1 MNVVYNKRD
10 YILPF
15 KKYLNK
21 PKKSVSFEQKVE
33 YEFTYGKDAYDRKP
47 IENVEQITLRELY
60 ELTLSRVEARKS
72 NVYYSNQKPK
82 NENSDKSDISEC
94 INDDS
99 ISEENKVKLVSKAE
113 QEKINNM
120 EVDELEKSKGSKKI
134 KLDFSKA
141 NLFKN
146 NAKNNENK
154 NDDTDENK
162 TNDSNTLIQKDITES
177 LGTIKENEITL
188 KEEETEL
195 LSMDTEAKTEKGA
208 PTIENSMPQFNHLP
222 TGKQSQS
229 TLDPRLISPRSTSN
243 EISTFKD
250 KREHDYLEKEEEKEK
265 EVKKEQNQPQPQL
278 GTANTN
284 TNLQSTN
291 INGNETENGNGN
303 GKENTKSP
311 MEGGEI
317 NNKKNLPGTFVSP
330 KRTTSKNRMMI
341 PGIMNPQLDLAH
353 YKPPIKSLE
362 AINDPNYEEKVG
374 SEPVPYGSS
383 VYYEEPEATSP
394 NMDHAIPSYHRP
406 MMDYRNNLMNITNYN
421 EEMALNYYQSPEVLP
436 EDAVVPGEE
445 EIRVPTGH
453 EKKSKDKKSNRKS
466 LGIFNILKKSKSAD
480 NIKMKSR
487 MSFFKPTSKSHSIPN
502 NANST
507 SENKTTIVSPL
518 SSSPLAKTQN
528 ISNNNKS
535 PSKNIH
541 SRISVFNKFQEP
553 TIDDLIAEGPGLANN
568 ENKPMS
574 NYALKTLKL
583 RQSDSSLHVNS
594 AKLHIKIPS
603 SPNHLRPVSPLSA
616 KSYHS
621 PLHSPYRIHSSPIL
635 TNNGQSNNEL
645 DSHLHPYLNPHSS
658 PKDPSTVISHELN
671 TSKISPTK
679 PTTYVPNIPLD

>member
-21 PKKSVSFEQKVE
+21 PKKSVSFEQKVQ

-82 NENSDKSDISEC
+82 NEISDKSDISEC

-113 QEKINNM
+113 QEKLNNM
-120 EVDELEKSKGSKKI
+120 EVDELESKGSKKI

-141 NLFKN
+141 NLFKD
-146 NAKNNENK
+146 NAKNNEN
-154 NDDTDENK
+154 ENK
-162 TNDSNTLIQKDITES
+162 NKTDSLTNNTLIQKDITES
-177 LGTIKENEITL
+177 LETFKEDELTL
-188 KEEETEL
+188 KEKETEVP
-195 LSMDTEAKTEKGA
+195 SMDTEETTEKK
-208 PTIENSMPQFNHLP
+208 TQKIENSVSQLNLLP
-222 TGKQSQS
+222 TEKQPK
-229 TLDPRLISPRSTSN
+229 LPFDPRLISPRSTSN

-250 KREHDYLEKEEEKEK
+250 KREHEYIEKEEEKEK
-265 EVKKEQNQPQPQL
+265 EVKKEQNQLQSQL

-284 TNLQSTN
+284 TEFQSP
-291 INGNETENGNGN
+291 NGNEN
-303 GKENTKSP
+303 SP
-311 MEGGEI
+311 MEKTSTNSSEV
-317 NNKKNLPGTFVSP
+317 NNKNLPDTFVSP

-362 AINDPNYEEKVG
+362 AINDPDYEEKVG

-383 VYYEEPEATSP
+383 VYYEEPEMTSP

-406 MMDYRNNLMNITNYN
+406 MMNYRNNLMNITNYN
-421 EEMALNYYQSPEVLP
+421 EEMAMNYYQSPDYTP
-436 EDAVVPGEE
+436 DDAVVPGGEE
-445 EIRVPTGH
+445 EDKLSMEH
-453 EKKSKDKKSNRKS
+453 EKKSKDKKNNRKS
-466 LGIFNILKKSKSAD
+466 LGIFNILKKSKSAE

-487 MSFFKPTSKSHSIPN
+487 MSFFKPASKNHSTPPTINP
-502 NANST
+502 T
-507 SENKTTIVSPL
+507 TVSENKTIVSPL

-541 SRISVFNKFQEP
+541 GRISVFNKFQEP

-583 RQSDSSLHVNS
+583 RQSDSSLHVNT

-603 SPNHLRPVSPLSA
+603 SPNLLRPVSPISA
-616 KSYHS
+616 KSFHS

-635 TNNGQSNNEL
+635 NYNGQSNSEL
-645 DSHLHPYLNPHSS
+645 DSHLHPHLHSHQS
-658 PKDPSTVISHELN
+658 PKEPLSAISHELN
-671 TSKISPTK
+671 TSTHKSLI